1 MWVLAITRCGNE
13 RTPDGS
19 EWSSHRSSQ
28 AEGSLVT
35 DDFETPLSW
44 PMQWQPQPV
53 GQAQDGQEQAQARP
67 ESPQSQ
73 SQSQGFDSDDP
84 EPRIAADDTYEHDA
98 ERDAAA
104 ETMAAPAVR
113 WLRVR
118 HQTSYRYDSEV
129 EGAHHL
135 AHLRP
140 RDTATQQ
147 IRAWS
152 LVVSPHPDAGVDL
165 ASGIRETMDPWGNA
179 RQVFA
184 HSQVH
189 DQLDVTSAFEAGVS
203 VQPMPAPGT
212 SQPWR
217 EVARDLRLQAGA
229 SAHSVSAG
237 ESSEER
243 RAERAAFDAAEFA
256 LDSSLAPRARELAD
270 WARPAAEAN
279 PRIVELALAL
289 MHQIHDEF
297 DYLPQSTSVTTGA
310 LEALDLRHGVCQDF
324 AHVLIGA
331 CRSLGLAARYIS
343 GYLLTQPPPGKP
355 RLVGA
360 DASHAW
366 AAVWC
371 PPYGWLA
378 LDPTNDV
385 PAGQDHVTLAW
396 GRDYADV
403 APLRGVI
410 RGGSGNAPRVGVTV
424 EPL

>member
-1 MWVLAITRCGNE
+1 MNDARPPDAHEPPLTRQL
-13 RTPDGS
+13 P
-19 EWSSHRSSQ
+19 
-28 AEGSLVT
+28 
-35 DDFETPLSW
+35 
-44 PMQWQPQPV
+44 WQPVVRSQDGQV
-53 GQAQDGQEQAQARP
+53 QGQAQAP
-67 ESPQSQ
+67 SSPSQSQ
-73 SQSQGFDSDDP
+73 SQSQDNGFESDDL
-84 EPRIAADDTYEHDA
+84 EPRTAADDAYEHEA
-98 ERDAAA
+98 KRDLDA

-118 HQTSYRYDSEV
+118 HETSYRYDSEV

-152 LVVSPHPDAGVDL
+152 LVVSPHPDSGVEL
-165 ASGIRETMDPWGNA
+165 ASGIRETVDPWGNA

-189 DQLDVTSAFEAGVS
+189 DELDVTSAFEAGIS
-203 VQPMPAPGT
+203 VPEPPEAGT
-212 SQPWR
+212 SQSWR
-217 EVARDLRLQAGA
+217 EVARDLRLHAGA
-229 SAHSVSAG
+229 SPHAVSAH
-237 ESSEER
+237 EAPEER
-243 RAERAAFDAAEFA
+243 RAERAAFEAAEFA
-256 LDSSLAPRARELAD
+256 LDSALAPRAEALAD

-279 PRIVELALAL
+279 AGIVELALAL

-297 DYLPQSTSVTTGA
+297 EYLPQSTSVTTGA
-310 LEALDLRHGVCQDF
+310 LDALSLRHGVCQDF

-331 CRSLGLAARYIS
+331 CRSLGLAARYVS

-385 PAGQDHVTLAW
+385 PVGQDHVTLAW

>member
-1 MWVLAITRCGNE
+1 MTGDFEAPLTWQLQWQSQQMAQSQ
-13 RTPDGS
+13 DGS
-19 EWSSHRSSQ
+19 SQ
-28 AEGSLVT
+28 G
-35 DDFETPLSW
+35 
-44 PMQWQPQPV
+44 
-53 GQAQDGQEQAQARP
+53 
-67 ESPQSQ
+67 Q
-73 SQSQGFDSDDP
+73 SQSQGAEPVAADSGFDSEDP
-84 EPRIAADDTYEHDA
+84 EPRVAADDSYEHDA
-98 ERDAAA
+98 ERDPAA

-118 HQTSYRYDSEV
+118 HQTSYRYDAEV

-152 LVVSPHPDAGVDL
+152 LVVSPHPDVGVEL
-165 ASGIRETMDPWGNA
+165 ASGIRETLDPWGNA

-189 DQLDVTSAFEAGVS
+189 DELDVTSAFEAGIS
-203 VQPMPAPGT
+203 AAELPAPGT

-217 EVARDLRLQAGA
+217 EVARELRLHAGA
-229 SAHSVSAG
+229 SAHAPG
-237 ESSEER
+237 ANRAPEQR
-243 RAERAAFDAAEFA
+243 RAERAAFEAAEFA
-256 LDSSLAPRARELAD
+256 LDSALAPRAGSLAD
-270 WARPAAEAN
+270 WARPAAEAHAG
-279 PRIVELALAL
+279 IVELALAL

-297 DYLPQSTSVTTGA
+297 EYLPQSTSVTTGA
-310 LEALDLRHGVCQDF
+310 LEALSLRHGVCQDF

-331 CRSLGLAARYIS
+331 CRSLGLAARYVS
-343 GYLLTQPPPGKP
+343 GYLLTQPPSGRP

-385 PAGQDHVTLAW
+385 PVGQDHVTLAW

>member
-1 MWVLAITRCGNE
+1 MNDD
-13 RTPDGS
+13 PDPPLT
-19 EWSSHRSSQ
+19 WQLQWQPQPQPQPQSQ
-28 AEGSLVT
+28 
-35 DDFETPLSW
+35 PL
-44 PMQWQPQPV
+44 PQPQPV
-53 GQAQDGQEQAQARP
+53 GQLPDGQQQERAQ
-67 ESPQSQ
+67 SPSASTSPSRFQSQ
-73 SQSQGFDSDDP
+73 SRSQS
-84 EPRIAADDTYEHDA
+84 
-98 ERDAAA
+98 ER
-104 ETMAAPAVR
+104 MATPAVR

-118 HQTSYRYDSEV
+118 HETSYRYDSEV

-152 LVVSPHPDAGVDL
+152 LVVAPHPDAGVDL
-165 ASGIRETMDPWGNA
+165 ASGIRETIDPWGNA

-189 DQLDVTSAFEAGVS
+189 DELDVTSAFEAGISAQELPV
-203 VQPMPAPGT
+203 PGS

-217 EVARDLRLQAGA
+217 EVARDLRLDAGA
-229 SAHSVSAG
+229 SPHGVHPP
-237 ESSEER
+237 ESTEER
-243 RAERAAFDAAEFA
+243 RAERAAFEAAEFA
-256 LDSSLAPRARELAD
+256 LDSGLAPGASELAD
-270 WARPAAEAN
+270 WARPAADAN
-279 PRIVELALAL
+279 TGIVELALAL
-289 MHQIHDEF
+289 MHQIHEEF
-297 DYLPQSTSVTTGA
+297 EYLPQSTSVTTGA
-310 LEALDLRHGVCQDF
+310 LEALSLRHGVCQDF

-331 CRSLGLAARYIS
+331 CRSLGLAARYVS

>member
-1 MWVLAITRCGNE
+1 MN
-13 RTPDGS
+13 
-19 EWSSHRSSQ
+19 
-28 AEGSLVT
+28 
-35 DDFETPLSW
+35 DDDEKPLSW
-44 PMQWQPQPV
+44 QLQWQPQ
-53 GQAQDGQEQAQARP
+53 QMARSQDGQSQEQAQSP
-67 ESPQSQ
+67 SESQTQTQTRSR
-73 SQSQGFDSDDP
+73 GFDSDDP
-84 EPRIAADDTYEHDA
+84 EPRTAADDAYEHDA
-98 ERDAAA
+98 ERDLAA
-104 ETMAAPAVR
+104 EMMAAPAVR

-118 HQTSYRYDSEV
+118 HETSYRYDSEV

-140 RDTATQQ
+140 RDTASQQ

-152 LVVSPHPDAGVDL
+152 LVVSPHPDAGVEL
-165 ASGIRETMDPWGNA
+165 ASGIRETFDSWGNA

-189 DQLDVTSAFEAGVS
+189 DELDVTSAFEAGIS
-203 VQPMPAPGT
+203 VCELPAPGS

-217 EVARDLRLQAGA
+217 EVARDLRLHAGA
-229 SAHSVSAG
+229 SAHDVNAS
-237 ESSEER
+237 ESSDER
-243 RAERAAFDAAEFA
+243 RAERAAFEAAEFA
-256 LDSSLAPRARELAD
+256 LDSALAPRAKALAD

-279 PRIVELALAL
+279 TGVVELALAL
-289 MHQIHDEF
+289 MHRIHDEF
-297 DYLPQSTSVTTGA
+297 EYLPQSTSVTTGA
-310 LEALDLRHGVCQDF
+310 LEALSLRHGVCQDF

-331 CRSLGLAARYIS
+331 CRSLGLAARYVS

-385 PAGQDHVTLAW
+385 PVGQDHVTLAW

>member
-1 MWVLAITRCGNE
+1 
-13 RTPDGS
+13 
-19 EWSSHRSSQ
+19 
-28 AEGSLVT
+28 
-35 DDFETPLSW
+35 
-44 PMQWQPQPV
+44 MQWQPQPV

-73 SQSQGFDSDDP
+73 SQSQGFDGDDP
-84 EPRIAADDTYEHDA
+84 QPRIAADDTYEHDA

-104 ETMAAPAVR
+104 ETVAAPAVR

-165 ASGIRETMDPWGNA
+165 ASGIRETTDPWGNA

-184 HSQVH
+184 HSRVH

-229 SAHSVSAG
+229 SVHSVSAA

-270 WARPAAEAN
+270 WARPVADAN
-279 PRIVELALAL
+279 PGIVELALAL

-324 AHVLIGA
+324 AHVMIGA
-331 CRSLGLAARYIS
+331 CRSLGLAARYVS

>member
-1 MWVLAITRCGNE
+1 M
-13 RTPDGS
+13 P
-19 EWSSHRSSQ
+19 
-28 AEGSLVT
+28 
-35 DDFETPLSW
+35 DDFQKPLTW
-44 PMQWQPQPV
+44 QLQWQPQPAA
-53 GQAQDGQEQAQARP
+53 QAQDGQQQEQAQSGAGAP
-67 ESPQSQ
+67 SDSQSQSQ
-73 SQSQGFDSDDP
+73 SQSQGIDSDDP
-84 EPRIAADDTYEHDA
+84 EPRSAADSAYEHDA
-98 ERDAAA
+98 ERDLAA
-104 ETMAAPAVR
+104 ETMAVPAVR

-118 HQTSYRYDSEV
+118 HETSYRYDSEV

-165 ASGIRETMDPWGNA
+165 ASGIRETVDPWGNA

-189 DQLDVTSAFEAGVS
+189 DELDVTSAFEAGVS
-203 VQPMPAPGT
+203 AQALPEPGT
-212 SQPWR
+212 SQAWR
-217 EVARDLRLQAGA
+217 EVARDLRLHAGA
-229 SAHSVSAG
+229 IAHDVSAS

-256 LDSSLAPRARELAD
+256 LDSSLAPRAQALAD

-279 PRIVELALAL
+279 TGIVELALAL

-297 DYLPQSTSVTTGA
+297 EYLPQSTSVTTGA
-310 LEALDLRHGVCQDF
+310 LEALALRHGVCQDF

-331 CRSLGLAARYIS
+331 CRSLGLAARYVS

-366 AAVWC
+366 AAIWC

-385 PAGQDHVTLAW
+385 PVGQDHVTLAW

-410 RGGSGNAPRVGVTV
+410 RGGSGNAPWVGVTV

>member
-1 MWVLAITRCGNE
+1 MMDDDNPTWLPPLPPQRMAQS
-13 RTPDGS
+13 PDGAPQ
-19 EWSSHRSSQ
+19 SQ
-28 AEGSLVT
+28 AQGQS
-35 DDFETPLSW
+35 
-44 PMQWQPQPV
+44 QG
-53 GQAQDGQEQAQARP
+53 GQAQGQSRDAPRPRDEPGDDG
-67 ESPQSQ
+67 
-73 SQSQGFDSDDP
+73 DDP
-84 EPRIAADDTYEHDA
+84 EPAIGADRSF
-98 ERDAAA
+98 ERDAGRNVAA
-104 ETMAAPAVR
+104 ETAAAPSVR

-118 HQTSYRYDSEV
+118 HETSYRYDAEV

-152 LVVSPHPDAGVDL
+152 LVVSPHPDAGVEL
-165 ASGIRETMDPWGNA
+165 ASGIRETVDPWGNA

-189 DQLDVTSAFEAGVS
+189 DELDVTSHFEAGIS
-203 VQPMPAPGT
+203 ESALPEPDT

-229 SAHSVSAG
+229 SAHAPLAREGAAV
-237 ESSEER
+237 R
-243 RAERAAFDAAEFA
+243 PDDRAAFEAAEFT
-256 LDSSLAPRARELAD
+256 LDSALAPGARALAD
-270 WARPAAEAN
+270 WARTAAEAHAG
-279 PRIVELALAL
+279 IVELALAL
-289 MHQIHDEF
+289 MHQIHEEF
-297 DYLPQSTSVTTGA
+297 EYLPQSTSVTTGA
-310 LEALDLRHGVCQDF
+310 LEALSLRHGVCQDF

-331 CRSLGLAARYIS
+331 CRSLGLAARYVS

-385 PAGQDHVTLAW
+385 PVGQDHVTLAW

-424 EPL
+424 EPLDAA

>member
-1 MWVLAITRCGNE
+1 MN
-13 RTPDGS
+13 
-19 EWSSHRSSQ
+19 
-28 AEGSLVT
+28 
-35 DDFETPLSW
+35 DDFKMPPSW
-44 PMQWQPQPV
+44 PLRWLPQQL
-53 GQAQDGQEQAQARP
+53 GQSQDGQSQEQAQ
-67 ESPQSQ
+67 SSSQSQ
-73 SQSQGFDSDDP
+73 SQSQGAEPPAIDNDDL
-84 EPRIAADDTYEHDA
+84 EPRIAADDAYEHDA
-98 ERDAAA
+98 ERDLAA
-104 ETMAAPAVR
+104 EAMIAPAVR

-118 HQTSYRYDSEV
+118 HETSYRYDSEV

-152 LVVSPHPDAGVDL
+152 LVVTPHPDAGVEL
-165 ASGIRETMDPWGNA
+165 ASGIRETVDPWGNA

-189 DQLDVTSAFEAGVS
+189 DELDVTSAFEAGIS
-203 VQPMPAPGT
+203 APELPAPGT

-217 EVARDLRLQAGA
+217 EVARDLRLHAGA
-229 SAHSVSAG
+229 SAHAVSA
-237 ESSEER
+237 SDASDER
-243 RAERAAFDAAEFA
+243 RAERAAFEAAEFA
-256 LDSSLAPRARELAD
+256 LDSALAPRAKALAD
-270 WARPAAEAN
+270 WARPSADEN
-279 PRIVELALAL
+279 TGIVELALAL

-297 DYLPQSTSVTTGA
+297 EYLPQSTSVTTGA
-310 LEALDLRHGVCQDF
+310 LDALELRHGVCQDF

-331 CRSLGLAARYIS
+331 CRSLGLAARYVS

>member
-1 MWVLAITRCGNE
+1 M
-13 RTPDGS
+13 S
-19 EWSSHRSSQ
+19 
-28 AEGSLVT
+28 
-35 DDFETPLSW
+35 DDFDLPQVGPLR
-44 PMQWQPQPV
+44 WQPQPLV
-53 GQAQDGQEQAQARP
+53 QSQDAQPQEQAQAPSR
-67 ESPQSQ
+67 SQSQ
-73 SQSQGFDSDDP
+73 SQSQSQLPGIDSDDP
-84 EPRIAADDTYEHDA
+84 EPRIEADSAYEHDA
-98 ERDAAA
+98 ERDLAA
-104 ETMAAPAVR
+104 ETMAAPPVR

-118 HQTSYRYDSEV
+118 HDTSYRYDAEV

-165 ASGIRETMDPWGNA
+165 ASGIRETVDPWGNA

-189 DQLDVTSAFEAGVS
+189 DELDVASAFEAGISAQEV
-203 VQPMPAPGT
+203 PEPGA
-212 SQPWR
+212 SQAWR
-217 EVARDLRLQAGA
+217 EVARDLRLHAGA
-229 SAHSVSAG
+229 SVHAVSADG
-237 ESSEER
+237 TPEER
-243 RAERAAFDAAEFA
+243 RAERAAFEAAEFA
-256 LDSSLAPRARELAD
+256 LDSSLAPRAKALAD
-270 WARPAAEAN
+270 WARAAAEAN
-279 PRIVELALAL
+279 TGIVELALAL
-289 MHQIHDEF
+289 MHQVHEEF
-297 DYLPQSTSVTTGA
+297 EYLPQSTSVTTGA
-310 LEALDLRHGVCQDF
+310 LEALSLRHGVCQDF

-331 CRSLGLAARYIS
+331 CRSLGLAARYVS

-385 PAGQDHVTLAW
+385 IVGQDHVTLAW

>member
-1 MWVLAITRCGNE
+1 MN
-13 RTPDGS
+13 
-19 EWSSHRSSQ
+19 
-28 AEGSLVT
+28 
-35 DDFETPLSW
+35 DDFEAPLSW
-44 PMQWQPQPV
+44 PLQWQPQQLV
-53 GQAQDGQEQAQARP
+53 QSQDGQVQEQAQ
-67 ESPQSQ
+67 SQSQ
-73 SQSQGFDSDDP
+73 SQSQGVAPPAIDNDDL
-84 EPRIAADDTYEHDA
+84 EPHIAADDTYEHDA
-98 ERDAAA
+98 ERDLAA

-118 HQTSYRYDSEV
+118 HETSYRYDSEV

-140 RDTATQQ
+140 RDTAAQQ

-165 ASGIRETMDPWGNA
+165 ASGIRETVDPWGNA

-189 DQLDVTSAFEAGVS
+189 DELDVTAAFEAGIS
-203 VQPMPAPGT
+203 APELPAPGT

-217 EVARDLRLQAGA
+217 EVARDLRLHAGA
-229 SAHSVSAG
+229 SAHAVSA
-237 ESSEER
+237 SDASDER
-243 RAERAAFDAAEFA
+243 RAERAAFEAAEFA
-256 LDSSLAPRARELAD
+256 LDSGLAPRARALAD

-279 PRIVELALAL
+279 AGVVELALAL

-297 DYLPQSTSVTTGA
+297 EYLPQSTSVTTGA
-310 LEALDLRHGVCQDF
+310 LEALELRHGVCQDF

-331 CRSLGLAARYIS
+331 CRSLGLAARYVS

-385 PAGQDHVTLAW
+385 PVGQDHVTLAW

-403 APLRGVI
+403 APLRGII

>member
-1 MWVLAITRCGNE
+1 M
-13 RTPDGS
+13 
-19 EWSSHRSSQ
+19 
-28 AEGSLVT
+28 
-35 DDFETPLSW
+35 DDSNS
-44 PMQWQPQPV
+44 PMAWQLQWQPQQ
-53 GQAQDGQEQAQARP
+53 QA
-67 ESPQSQ
+67 
-73 SQSQGFDSDDP
+73 QSQGEGGSQGQGQSQGRELSDDRLFDGDDP
-84 EPRIAADDTYEHDA
+84 EPPTAADTAFDHDA
-98 ERDAAA
+98 ERDLAA
-104 ETMAAPAVR
+104 ETMEAAPVR

-118 HQTSYRYDSEV
+118 HATSYRYDSEV

-152 LVVSPHPDAGVDL
+152 LVVAPHPDAGVDL
-165 ASGIRETMDPWGNA
+165 ASGIRETFDPWGNA

-189 DQLDVTSAFEAGVS
+189 DELDVISAFEAGVS
-203 VQPMPAPGT
+203 APVLPEART

-217 EVARDLRLQAGA
+217 DVARDLRYHAGA
-229 SAHSVSAG
+229 SGSVATLASEDEPAG
-237 ESSEER
+237 DLGHAD
-243 RAERAAFDAAEFA
+243 RAGFEAAEFA
-256 LDSSLAPRARELAD
+256 LDSSLAPRARALAD
-270 WARPAAEAN
+270 WARPAADAHEG
-279 PRIVELALAL
+279 IVELAFAL

-297 DYLPQSTSVTTGA
+297 EYLPQSTSVTTGA
-310 LEALDLRHGVCQDF
+310 LEALELRHGVCQDF

-331 CRSLGLAARYIS
+331 CRSLGLAARYVS
-343 GYLLTQPPPGKP
+343 GYLLTQPPPGRP

-371 PPYGWLA
+371 PPFGWIA

-385 PAGQDHVTLAW
+385 PVGQDHVALAW

-403 APLRGVI
+403 APLRGII

>member
-1 MWVLAITRCGNE
+1 MN
-13 RTPDGS
+13 
-19 EWSSHRSSQ
+19 
-28 AEGSLVT
+28 
-35 DDFETPLSW
+35 DDFEAPLSW
-44 PMQWQPQPV
+44 QLQWQRQPQLV
-53 GQAQDGQEQAQARP
+53 AQAP
-67 ESPQSQ
+67 DGEQQEQSQ
-73 SQSQGFDSDDP
+73 SQSQSKGIDTDDP
-84 EPRIAADDTYEHDA
+84 EPRVAADDTYEHDA
-98 ERDAAA
+98 ERDLAAV
-104 ETMAAPAVR
+104 TMAAPAVR

-118 HQTSYRYDSEV
+118 HETSYRYDSEV

-165 ASGIRETMDPWGNA
+165 ASGIRETVDPWGNA

-189 DQLDVTSAFEAGVS
+189 DELDVTSAFEAGIS
-203 VQPMPAPGT
+203 APELPATGT

-217 EVARDLRLQAGA
+217 EVARDLRLDAGA
-229 SAHSVSAG
+229 SPHGVHAADA
-237 ESSEER
+237 SEER
-243 RAERAAFDAAEFA
+243 RAERAAFEAAEFA
-256 LDSSLAPRARELAD
+256 LDSSLAPRARALAE
-270 WARPAAEAN
+270 WARPAAEASTG
-279 PRIVELALAL
+279 IVELALAL
-289 MHQIHDEF
+289 MHQIHEEF
-297 DYLPQSTSVTTGA
+297 EYLPQSTSVTTGA
-310 LEALDLRHGVCQDF
+310 LEALSLRHGVCQDF

-331 CRSLGLAARYIS
+331 CRSLGLAARYVS

-371 PPYGWLA
+371 PPHGWLA

>member
-1 MWVLAITRCGNE
+1 MN
-13 RTPDGS
+13 
-19 EWSSHRSSQ
+19 
-28 AEGSLVT
+28 
-35 DDFETPLSW
+35 DDDEKPLSW
-44 PMQWQPQPV
+44 QLQWQPQQLV
-53 GQAQDGQEQAQARP
+53 QSQDGQAQSQ
-67 ESPQSQ
+67 SQSQ
-73 SQSQGFDSDDP
+73 SQSQGGEPPPIDGGSTDDRASQFDSDDP
-84 EPRIAADDTYEHDA
+84 EPRIAADDRYEHDA
-98 ERDAAA
+98 ERDLAA
-104 ETMAAPAVR
+104 EAMAAPAVR

-118 HQTSYRYDSEV
+118 HETSYRYDSEV

-152 LVVSPHPDAGVDL
+152 LVVSPHPDAGVEL
-165 ASGIRETMDPWGNA
+165 ASGIRETFDPWGNA

-189 DQLDVTSAFEAGVS
+189 DELDVTSAFEAGISVS
-203 VQPMPAPGT
+203 ELPAPGT

-217 EVARDLRLQAGA
+217 EVARDLRLHAGA
-229 SAHSVSAG
+229 SAHDVNAS
-237 ESSEER
+237 ESCDER
-243 RAERAAFDAAEFA
+243 RAERAAFEAAEFA
-256 LDSSLAPRARELAD
+256 LDSSLAPRARALAE
-270 WARPAAEAN
+270 WARPAAEAHTGV
-279 PRIVELALAL
+279 VELALAL

-297 DYLPQSTSVTTGA
+297 EYLPQSTSVTTGA
-310 LEALDLRHGVCQDF
+310 LEALSLRHGVCQDF

-331 CRSLGLAARYIS
+331 CRSLGLAARYVS
-343 GYLLTQPPPGKP
+343 GYLLTQAPPGRP

-366 AAVWC
+366 AGVWC

-385 PAGQDHVTLAW
+385 PVGQDHVTLAW

>member
-1 MWVLAITRCGNE
+1 MSDFLDPPASGPLRWLPQQLVQ
-13 RTPDGS
+13 
-19 EWSSHRSSQ
+19 SQ
-28 AEGSLVT
+28 
-35 DDFETPLSW
+35 D
-44 PMQWQPQPV
+44 
-53 GQAQDGQEQAQARP
+53 AQLQEQA
-67 ESPQSQ
+67 QSQ
-73 SQSQGFDSDDP
+73 SQSQGGSDDDDP
-84 EPRIAADDTYEHDA
+84 EPRIAADDAYEHDD
-98 ERDAAA
+98 ERDLDA
-104 ETMAAPAVR
+104 EAMAAPAVR

-118 HQTSYRYDSEV
+118 HETSYRYDSEV

-152 LVVSPHPDAGVDL
+152 LVVSPHPDAGVEL
-165 ASGIRETMDPWGNA
+165 ASGIRETVDPWGNA

-189 DQLDVTSAFEAGVS
+189 DELDVISAFEAGIS
-203 VQPMPAPGT
+203 APPLPPPGT

-217 EVARDLRLQAGA
+217 EVAADLRLHAGA
-229 SAHSVSAG
+229 SVHGVHADAAP
-237 ESSEER
+237 EAR
-243 RAERAAFDAAEFA
+243 RAERAAFEAAEFA

-270 WARPAAEAN
+270 FARADAEAHTG
-279 PRIVELALAL
+279 IVELAVAL
-289 MHQIHDEF
+289 MHRIHDEF
-297 DYLPQSTSVTTGA
+297 EYLPQSTSVTTGA
-310 LEALDLRHGVCQDF
+310 LEALSLKHGVCQDF

-331 CRSLGLAARYIS
+331 CRSLGLAARYVS

-385 PAGQDHVTLAW
+385 FVGQDHVTLAW

>member
-1 MWVLAITRCGNE
+1 MNDEYE
-13 RTPDGS
+13 R
-19 EWSSHRSSQ
+19 
-28 AEGSLVT
+28 
-35 DDFETPLSW
+35 PLSW
-44 PMQWQPQPV
+44 QLQWQPQQLV
-53 GQAQDGQEQAQARP
+53 QSQDGQVQEQAQSDPRSQ
-67 ESPQSQ
+67 SPSQ
-73 SQSQGFDSDDP
+73 SQSQGSDSDDLV
-84 EPRIAADDTYEHDA
+84 PRLKADEAYEHDD
-98 ERDAAA
+98 ERDLAA
-104 ETMAAPAVR
+104 ETMTAAAVR

-118 HQTSYRYDSEV
+118 HETSYRYDSEV

-152 LVVSPHPDAGVDL
+152 LVVSPHPDAGVEL
-165 ASGIRETMDPWGNA
+165 ASGIRETVDPWGNA

-189 DQLDVTSAFEAGVS
+189 DELDVTSAFEAGVS
-203 VQPMPAPGT
+203 LPGQPVPGS

-217 EVARDLRLQAGA
+217 EVARDLRLHAGA
-229 SAHSVSAG
+229 SAHAVSA
-237 ESSEER
+237 SEASDER
-243 RAERAAFDAAEFA
+243 RAERAAFEAAEFA
-256 LDSSLAPRARELAD
+256 LDSGLAPRATALAE
-270 WARPAAEAN
+270 WARAAAEAN
-279 PRIVELALAL
+279 TGIVELALAL

-297 DYLPQSTSVTTGA
+297 EYLPQSTSVTTGA
-310 LEALDLRHGVCQDF
+310 LEALELRHGVCQDF

-331 CRSLGLAARYIS
+331 CRSLGLAARYVS
-343 GYLLTQPPPGKP
+343 GYLLTQPPLGKQ

-385 PAGQDHVTLAW
+385 PVGQDHVTLAW

>member
-1 MWVLAITRCGNE
+1 MN
-13 RTPDGS
+13 
-19 EWSSHRSSQ
+19 
-28 AEGSLVT
+28 

-44 PMQWQPQPV
+44 QLQWQPQARPV
-53 GQAQDGQEQAQARP
+53 AQVPDGEQQEQAQSR
-67 ESPQSQ
+67 SQ
-73 SQSQGFDSDDP
+73 SQSQGIDSDDP
-84 EPRIAADDTYEHDA
+84 EPRTAADDAYEHDA
-98 ERDAAA
+98 ERDIAA
-104 ETMAAPAVR
+104 ETMDAPAVR

-118 HQTSYRYDSEV
+118 HETSYRYDSEV

-147 IRAWS
+147 VRAWS
-152 LVVSPHPDAGVDL
+152 LVVFPHPDAGVEL
-165 ASGIRETMDPWGNA
+165 ASGIRETVDPWGNA

-189 DQLDVTSAFEAGVS
+189 DELDVVSAFEAGISAQAV
-203 VQPMPAPGT
+203 PEPGT

-217 EVARDLRLQAGA
+217 EVARDLRLDAGA
-229 SAHSVSAG
+229 SPHAAHATDST
-237 ESSEER
+237 EER
-243 RAERAAFDAAEFA
+243 RAERAAFEAAEFA
-256 LDSSLAPRARELAD
+256 LDSSLAPRAPALAD
-270 WARPAAEAN
+270 WARAAAEAN
-279 PRIVELALAL
+279 TSIVELALAL
-289 MHQIHDEF
+289 MHQIHEEF
-297 DYLPQSTSVTTGA
+297 EYLPQSTSVTTGA
-310 LEALDLRHGVCQDF
+310 LEALALRHGVCQDF

-331 CRSLGLAARYIS
+331 CRSLGLAARYVS

-371 PPYGWLA
+371 PPHGWLA

-385 PAGQDHVTLAW
+385 VVGQDHVTLAW

>member
-1 MWVLAITRCGNE
+1 MN
-13 RTPDGS
+13 
-19 EWSSHRSSQ
+19 
-28 AEGSLVT
+28 
-35 DDFETPLSW
+35 DDFEAPLSW
-44 PMQWQPQPV
+44 QLQWQPQQMAQSQD
-53 GQAQDGQEQAQARP
+53 GGAQDQSQ
-67 ESPQSQ
+67 SQSQ
-73 SQSQGFDSDDP
+73 SQSQGAEPLSIDSGFDVDDP
-84 EPRIAADDTYEHDA
+84 EPRVAADALSDAYEHDS
-98 ERDAAA
+98 ERDLAA
-104 ETMAAPAVR
+104 ETMTAPAVR

-152 LVVSPHPDAGVDL
+152 LVVSPHPDAGVEL
-165 ASGIRETMDPWGNA
+165 ASGIRETFDPWGNA

-189 DQLDVTSAFEAGVS
+189 DELDVTAAFEAGIS
-203 VQPMPAPGT
+203 VPEPPVPGS

-217 EVARDLRLQAGA
+217 EVARDLRLHAGA
-229 SAHSVSAG
+229 STHAVSA
-237 ESSEER
+237 SEASDER
-243 RAERAAFDAAEFA
+243 RAERAAFEAAEFA
-256 LDSSLAPRARELAD
+256 LDSSLAPRAKALAD
-270 WARPAAEAN
+270 WARPAAEAHAG
-279 PRIVELALAL
+279 IVELAFAL
-289 MHQIHDEF
+289 MHQIHEEF
-297 DYLPQSTSVTTGA
+297 EYLPQSTSVTTGA

-331 CRSLGLAARYIS
+331 CRSLGLAARYVS

-371 PPYGWLA
+371 PPHGWLA

-385 PAGQDHVTLAW
+385 PVGQDHVTLAW

>member
-1 MWVLAITRCGNE
+1 MD
-13 RTPDGS
+13 PDQPS
-19 EWSSHRSSQ
+19 WPPFEPLQPAQWSQ
-28 AEGSLVT
+28 AG
-35 DDFETPLSW
+35 
-44 PMQWQPQPV
+44 
-53 GQAQDGQEQAQARP
+53 AQQSQGA
-67 ESPQSQ
+67 SQ
-73 SQSQGFDSDDP
+73 SQSQQDGQGQGDAPGQGPGPRDDSADGIGSGQVQGQSQRQGDVRGFDDDDIAP
-84 EPRIAADDTYEHDA
+84 AADDSGFGPDA
-98 ERDAAA
+98 DRDLAA

-113 WLRVR
+113 WLRVE
-118 HQTSYRYDSEV
+118 HVTSYRYDAEV

-147 IRAWS
+147 VRAWS

-165 ASGIRETMDPWGNA
+165 ASGIRETIDPWGNA

-189 DQLDVTSAFEAGVS
+189 DELDVVSHFEAGIS
-203 VQPMPAPGT
+203 VPPLPAPGT

-217 EVARDLRLQAGA
+217 EIAQELRYHAGA
-229 SAHSVSAG
+229 SGHAATDAAPGGRAVDRTI
-237 ESSEER
+237 SE
-243 RAERAAFDAAEFA
+243 AAEFA
-256 LDSSLAPRARELAD
+256 LDSALAPGAPALAEWARE
-270 WARPAAEAN
+270 AAEAHEG
-279 PRIVELALAL
+279 IVELAIAL
-289 MHQIHDEF
+289 MHQIHEEF
-297 DYLPQSTSVTTGA
+297 EYLPQSTSVTTGA
-310 LEALDLRHGVCQDF
+310 LEALELRHGVCQDF

-331 CRSLGLAARYIS
+331 CRSLGLAARYVS
-343 GYLLTQPPPGKP
+343 GYLLTQPPPGRP

-371 PPYGWLA
+371 PPHGWLA

-385 PAGQDHVTLAW
+385 PVGQDHVTLAW

-424 EPL
+424 EPI

>member
-1 MWVLAITRCGNE
+1 MSDDFDKPLA
-13 RTPDGS
+13 
-19 EWSSHRSSQ
+19 WQLQWQSQ
-28 AEGSLVT
+28 A
-35 DDFETPLSW
+35 
-44 PMQWQPQPV
+44 QPIAQS
-53 GQAQDGQEQAQARP
+53 QDGQQQEQAQAGP
-67 ESPQSQ
+67 ASQSQ
-73 SQSQGFDSDDP
+73 SQSQGIDSDDP
-84 EPRIAADDTYEHDA
+84 EPRIAADEAYEHDA
-98 ERDAAA
+98 ERDLAA
-104 ETMAAPAVR
+104 ENLAVPEVR

-140 RDTATQQ
+140 RDTAAQQ

-152 LVVSPHPDAGVDL
+152 LVVSPHPDPGVGL
-165 ASGIRETMDPWGNA
+165 ASGIRETVDPWGNA

-189 DQLDVTSAFEAGVS
+189 DELDVTSAFEAGIS
-203 VQPMPAPGT
+203 PQPLPPAGT

-217 EVARDLRLQAGA
+217 EVARDLRLHAGA
-229 SAHSVSAG
+229 VAHGVSP
-237 ESSEER
+237 STEER
-243 RAERAAFDAAEFA
+243 RAERAAFEAAEFA
-256 LDSSLAPRARELAD
+256 LDSALAPRADALAD
-270 WARPAAEAN
+270 WARPSAQDNEG
-279 PRIVELALAL
+279 VLELALAL
-289 MHQIHDEF
+289 MHRIHDEF
-297 DYLPQSTSVTTGA
+297 EYLPQSTSVTTGA
-310 LEALDLRHGVCQDF
+310 LEALSLRHGVCQDF

-331 CRSLGLAARYIS
+331 CRSLGLAARYVS

-366 AAVWC
+366 AQVWC
-371 PPYGWLA
+371 PPHGWLA

-385 PAGQDHVTLAW
+385 PVGQDHVTLAW

-410 RGGSGNAPRVGVTV
+410 RGGSGNAPWVGVTV

>member
-1 MWVLAITRCGNE
+1 MN
-13 RTPDGS
+13 
-19 EWSSHRSSQ
+19 
-28 AEGSLVT
+28 
-35 DDFETPLSW
+35 DDFEAPLTW
-44 PMQWQPQPV
+44 QLQWQPQ
-53 GQAQDGQEQAQARP
+53 QMAQSQDGQSQEQAQSTDP
-67 ESPQSQ
+67 SQGQSQ
-73 SQSQGFDSDDP
+73 TQSQGFDSDDP
-84 EPRIAADDTYEHDA
+84 EPRTEADDSYEHDA
-98 ERDAAA
+98 DRDLAA

-118 HQTSYRYDSEV
+118 HQTSYRYDAEV

-147 IRAWS
+147 VRAWS
-152 LVVSPHPDAGVDL
+152 LVVAPHPDAGVEL
-165 ASGIRETMDPWGNA
+165 ASGIRETVDPWGNA

-189 DQLDVTSAFEAGVS
+189 DELDVTSAFEAGIS
-203 VQPMPAPGT
+203 APEWPAPGT

-217 EVARDLRLQAGA
+217 EVARDLRLHAGA
-229 SAHSVSAG
+229 SAHGVSAG
-237 ESSEER
+237 ESSAER
-243 RAERAAFDAAEFA
+243 RAERAAFEAAEFA
-256 LDSSLAPRARELAD
+256 LDSALAPRAKALAD

-279 PRIVELALAL
+279 AGVVELALAL

-297 DYLPQSTSVTTGA
+297 EYLPQSTSVTTGA
-310 LEALDLRHGVCQDF
+310 LEALSLRHGVCQDF

-331 CRSLGLAARYIS
+331 CRSLGLAARYVS
-343 GYLLTQPPPGKP
+343 GYLLTQPPPGKA

-366 AAVWC
+366 AAIWC

-385 PAGQDHVTLAW
+385 PVGQDHVTLAW

>member
-1 MWVLAITRCGNE
+1 MN
-13 RTPDGS
+13 DGF
-19 EWSSHRSSQ
+19 
-28 AEGSLVT
+28 
-35 DDFETPLSW
+35 DKPLTW
-44 PMQWQPQPV
+44 QMQWQPQAMA
-53 GQAQDGQEQAQARP
+53 QAQDGQQQEQAQDKAG
-67 ESPQSQ
+67 SQTQAQSQ
-73 SQSQGFDSDDP
+73 SRSQGSDGDDP
-84 EPRIAADDTYEHDA
+84 EPRIAADAAAEAYEHDA
-98 ERDAAA
+98 ERDLAA
-104 ETMAAPAVR
+104 ETMATPAVR

-118 HQTSYRYDSEV
+118 HETSYRYDSEV

-165 ASGIRETMDPWGNA
+165 ASGIRETVDPWGNA
-179 RQVFA
+179 RQIFA

-189 DQLDVTSAFEAGVS
+189 DELDVTSAFEAGIS
-203 VQPMPAPGT
+203 AQALPESGT

-217 EVARDLRLQAGA
+217 EVARDLRLHAGA
-229 SAHSVSAG
+229 SAHSVS

-256 LDSSLAPRARELAD
+256 LDSSLAPRADALAD

-279 PRIVELALAL
+279 TGIVELALAL

-297 DYLPQSTSVTTGA
+297 EYLPQSTSVTTGA
-310 LEALDLRHGVCQDF
+310 LEALSLRHGVCQDF

-331 CRSLGLAARYIS
+331 CRSLGLAARYVS

-385 PAGQDHVTLAW
+385 PVGQDHVTLAW

-410 RGGSGNAPRVGVTV
+410 RGGSGNAPWVGVTV

>member
-1 MWVLAITRCGNE
+1 MN
-13 RTPDGS
+13 
-19 EWSSHRSSQ
+19 
-28 AEGSLVT
+28 
-35 DDFETPLSW
+35 DDFEAPLTW
-44 PMQWQPQPV
+44 QLQWQPQ
-53 GQAQDGQEQAQARP
+53 QMAQSQDGQSQEQAQSADA
-67 ESPQSQ
+67 SQ
-73 SQSQGFDSDDP
+73 GRSQTQSQGFDSDDP
-84 EPRIAADDTYEHDA
+84 EPRAAADEPYEYDA
-98 ERDAAA
+98 DRDLAA

-118 HQTSYRYDSEV
+118 HQTSYRYDAEV

-152 LVVSPHPDAGVDL
+152 LVVAPHPDAGVEL
-165 ASGIRETMDPWGNA
+165 ASGIRETVDPWGNA

-189 DQLDVTSAFEAGVS
+189 DELDVISAFEAGIS
-203 VQPMPAPGT
+203 APELPAPGT
-212 SQPWR
+212 GQPWR

-229 SAHSVSAG
+229 SAHGVSAS
-237 ESSEER
+237 ESPAER
-243 RAERAAFDAAEFA
+243 RAERAAFEAAEFA
-256 LDSSLAPRARELAD
+256 LDSALAPRAKALAE

-279 PRIVELALAL
+279 PGVVELALAL

-297 DYLPQSTSVTTGA
+297 EYLPQSTSVTTGA
-310 LEALDLRHGVCQDF
+310 LEALSLRHGVCQDF

-331 CRSLGLAARYIS
+331 CRSLGLAARYVS

-385 PAGQDHVTLAW
+385 PVGQDHVTLAW

>member
-1 MWVLAITRCGNE
+1 MN
-13 RTPDGS
+13 
-19 EWSSHRSSQ
+19 
-28 AEGSLVT
+28 

-44 PMQWQPQPV
+44 QLQWQPQARPV
-53 GQAQDGQEQAQARP
+53 AQVPDGEQQEQAQSR
-67 ESPQSQ
+67 SQ
-73 SQSQGFDSDDP
+73 SQSQGIDSDDP
-84 EPRIAADDTYEHDA
+84 EPRTAADDAYEHDA
-98 ERDAAA
+98 ERDIAA
-104 ETMAAPAVR
+104 ETMDAPAVR

-118 HQTSYRYDSEV
+118 HETSYRYDSEV

-147 IRAWS
+147 VRAWS
-152 LVVSPHPDAGVDL
+152 LVVFPHPDAGVEL
-165 ASGIRETMDPWGNA
+165 ASGIRETVDPWGNA

-189 DQLDVTSAFEAGVS
+189 DELDVTSAFEAGIS
-203 VQPMPAPGT
+203 ALAQPAPGT

-217 EVARDLRLQAGA
+217 EVARDLRLDAGA
-229 SAHSVSAG
+229 SPHAAHATDST
-237 ESSEER
+237 EER
-243 RAERAAFDAAEFA
+243 RAERAAFEAAEFA
-256 LDSSLAPRARELAD
+256 LDSSLAPRAPALAD
-270 WARPAAEAN
+270 WARAAAEAN
-279 PRIVELALAL
+279 TGIVELALAL
-289 MHQIHDEF
+289 MHQIHEEF
-297 DYLPQSTSVTTGA
+297 EYLPQSTSVTTGA
-310 LEALDLRHGVCQDF
+310 LEALALRHGVCQDF

-331 CRSLGLAARYIS
+331 CRSLGLAARYVS

-371 PPYGWLA
+371 PPHGWLA

-385 PAGQDHVTLAW
+385 VVGQDHVTLAW

>member
-1 MWVLAITRCGNE
+1 MN
-13 RTPDGS
+13 
-19 EWSSHRSSQ
+19 
-28 AEGSLVT
+28 
-35 DDFETPLSW
+35 DDFEAPLSW
-44 PMQWQPQPV
+44 QLQWLPQ
-53 GQAQDGQEQAQARP
+53 QLAQSQDGQTQEMAQ
-67 ESPQSQ
+67 SPASQSQSQ
-73 SQSQGFDSDDP
+73 SQSQGGEPAPASRGFDDDDP
-84 EPRIAADDTYEHDA
+84 EPLTAADSAYEHDA
-98 ERDAAA
+98 ERDIAA
-104 ETMAAPAVR
+104 EAMAAPAVR

-118 HQTSYRYDSEV
+118 HETSYRYDSEV

-147 IRAWS
+147 VRAWS
-152 LVVSPHPDAGVDL
+152 LVVSPHPDAGVEL
-165 ASGIRETMDPWGNA
+165 ASGIRETVDPWGNA

-189 DQLDVTSAFEAGVS
+189 DELDVTSAFEAGIS
-203 VQPMPAPGT
+203 APELPRPGS

-217 EVARDLRLQAGA
+217 EVARDLRLHAGA
-229 SAHSVSAG
+229 SAHAVSA
-237 ESSEER
+237 SETADER
-243 RAERAAFDAAEFA
+243 RAERAAFEAAEFA
-256 LDSSLAPRARELAD
+256 LDSALAPRAKALAD
-270 WARPAAEAN
+270 WARPASEAHAG
-279 PRIVELALAL
+279 IVELALAL

-297 DYLPQSTSVTTGA
+297 EYLPQSTSVTTGA
-310 LEALDLRHGVCQDF
+310 LEALALRHGVCQDF

-331 CRSLGLAARYIS
+331 CRSLGLAARYVS

-385 PAGQDHVTLAW
+385 PVGQDHVTLAW